1 MQMLL
6 SPSLLC
12 LPHNRSVNLRDEVSQ
27 GIRLFGKPADREDGR
42 LMSQS
47 NHIVEGLEARF
58 FYRTRESSN
67 ERKSKD
73 KTEMERQWGSQVK

>member
-1 MQMLL
+1 MT
-6 SPSLLC
+6 
-12 LPHNRSVNLRDEVSQ
+12 
-27 GIRLFGKPADREDGR
+27 LFGKPADREDGR

-58 FYRTRESSN
+58 FYRPRESSN
-67 ERKSKD
+67 ERQKSIG